1 MAHPTS
7 LSDKSVGVVN
17 FRCSAEEKGRLVAA
31 ATRAGVDLSSYMRLT
46 LFSRK
51 GDPALAERLRSIAQA
66 INMARRSTDRARNEL
81 LDAIQDQLLVL
92 MQEANSVQVTR
103 RSA

>member
-7 LSDKSVGVVN
+7 LSDKSVGVVK
-17 FRCSAEEKGRLVAA
+17 FRCSAEEKGRLLAA
-31 ATRAGVDLSSYMRLT
+31 ASRAGVDLSSYMRLT
-46 LFSRK
+46 LSSRK
-51 GDPALAERLRSIAQA
+51 GDPALAERLRSIAQG
-66 INMARRSTDRARNEL
+66 IKMARRSTDRARNEL

-92 MQEANSVQVTR
+92 MQEANSGQTTR